1 MLFGWFIA
9 FLVKLLSIT
18 LPRINQFSDPGMLLK
33 AIPKIVAKSIKSI
46 VKIAKF
52 LLIFMAYCGQ

>member
-33 AIPKIVAKSIKSI
+33 AYTKNSGKKHKKHS
-46 VKIAKF
+46 
-52 LLIFMAYCGQ
+52 